1 MEITAL
7 LFLSVWVIVKT
18 SPLSLSQMS
27 SVQKQ
32 ITRMSGKG
40 AEDGVAMG
48 RGWGDR
54 EKGLGRMQG
63 MKTNNNKNNN
73 ISQLNFQKALGIHF

>member
-40 AEDGVAMG
+40 AEDAVAMG

-54 EKGLGRMQG
+54 ERGLRKMQG

-73 ISQLNFQKALGIHF
+73 ISQLHFQKALGIHF